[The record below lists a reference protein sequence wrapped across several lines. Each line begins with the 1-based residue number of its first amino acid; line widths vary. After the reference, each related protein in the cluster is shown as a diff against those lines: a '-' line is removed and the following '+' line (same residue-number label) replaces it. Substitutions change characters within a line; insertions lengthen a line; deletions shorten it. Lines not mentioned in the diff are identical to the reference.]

1 MLGTRK
7 AAALLLLAT
16 PLLGACNS
24 IFGKSLAVRA
34 SGQMP
39 AADAMAGYGAAQ
51 LAAGRAALDNGQLS
65 EAIVAFRNAKQVP
78 GLAADASNGLAIAY
92 SQLGR
97 PDLAER
103 YFRLAVAMAPG
114 ERKYQANLQRFY
126 RLNPIDLPQ
135 TASAAEVAVPSQP
148 PAPAAPMGV
157 QIVSAGGS
165 RSVLTV
171 SRPES
176 RLVRISPSEVRIGSG
191 QPALAT
197 ASAQPRAR
205 AAAVVST
212 RPAQAS
218 AAYPVRVNLAPRE
231 VFVGRAVRTDPSPGS
246 AKLASQQQH
255 YPVRVELKASR

>member
-1 MLGTRK
+1 MLRTKK

-16 PLLGACNS
+16 PLLGACSS

-39 AADAMAGYGAAQ
+39 AADAMANYGVAQ

-65 EAIVAFRNAKQVP
+65 DAIVAFRNAKQVP
-78 GLAADASNGLAIAY
+78 ALAADACNGLAIAY

-103 YFRLAVAMAPG
+103 YFRTAVAMAPG

-135 TASAAEVAVPSQP
+135 TASAADVAAPSQP

-157 QIVSAGGS
+157 QIVSAGGA

-176 RLVRISPSEVRIGSG
+176 RLVRISPSEVRVGSS
-191 QPALAT
+191 QPALA
-197 ASAQPRAR
+197 AAQPRTR

-212 RPAQAS
+212 RPAQAN
-218 AAYPVRVNLAPRE
+218 AAYPVRVDLAPRE
-231 VFVGRAVRTDPSPGS
+231 VFVGRAVRTAPAPTS

>member
-1 MLGTRK
+1 MFGTRK
-7 AAALLLLAT
+7 AFAVLLLAT
-16 PLLGACNS
+16 PLLGGCNS
-24 IFGKSLAVRA
+24 MFGKSIAVRA

-39 AADAMAGYGAAQ
+39 AADAMADYGAAQ
-51 LAAGRAALDNGQLS
+51 LAAGRQALDDGQLS
-65 EAIVAFRNAKQVP
+65 AAVAAFRNAKQVP
-78 GLAADASNGLAIAY
+78 DQAADACNGLAIAY

-103 YFRLAVAMAPG
+103 YFRTAVAMAPG

-135 TASAAEVAVPSQP
+135 TASAAEIAVPSLP
-148 PAPAAPMGV
+148 PAAKAPMGV

-176 RLVRISPSEVRIGSG
+176 RLVRISPSEVSIGSG
-191 QPALAT
+191 QPALA
-197 ASAQPRAR
+197 AAQPRAR
-205 AAAVVST
+205 AAAIVST
-212 RPAQAS
+212 RPAQANAS
-218 AAYPVRVNLAPRE
+218 YPVRVDLAPRE
-231 VFVGRAVRTDPSPGS
+231 VFVGRAVRTAPAPGS
-246 AKLASQQQH
+246 VKLASQQQH